1 VGVSAK
7 GNEKAILFPLD
18 LYTIRYT
25 FDAFHESIFSTTLQR
40 FIKPFNPDTVKW
52 KGKAFKPAPDERID
66 LLTDVLKDE
75 LVQEKN
81 TFQVKLM
88 QLWFVDNPDEYTP
101 CKTMDITSTVTI

>member
-1 VGVSAK
+1 MVILEIDKHQHHDYKEECENARMCEIVGTV
-7 GNEKAILFPLD
+7 GGRPV
-18 LYTIRYT
+18 T
-25 FDAFHESIFSTTLQR
+25 FICY
-40 FIKPFNPDTVKW
+40 NPDTVKW

-88 QLWFVDNPDEYTP
+88 QLWFDDNLDEYTP